1 MAILKTYPLKSN
13 YYGSDRI
20 ILSDM
25 EPDSEGIVH
34 GNTKN
39 ITMSNLK
46 TFVGSQVIDV
56 SASTE
61 NRYKGAFVSPTTGN
75 VKVGINLLPL
85 TMSLAPNGFDYLL
98 ITDDPSGN
106 PINKKTTVDNFFSS
120 AGLITNSSIN
130 YTVKLPSTV
139 GSASQVLQLPSVI
152 GSSPHQLEWS
162 TIAGSGTVNGSG
174 TAGKISK
181 WLDSNTLTDSSIFED
196 SVTGNIGIGTA
207 IPDSILTVKAATANV
222 GLPVIKA
229 SVSGFANGYTLIGDN
244 YTAGESQLNLG
255 ISYPTSNGV
264 LSRGVKVSS
273 TANNV
278 FLSSQDQYSLYSQ
291 AFVLQSDGS
300 FRFLNTSTSANTPVD
315 TAVSLSERMRITKD
329 GDVGIGTTSP
339 DGLLHVSAGTQG
351 DARLI
356 LEADTDNNDEN
367 DVPQIWFKADGG
379 TTEGLIG
386 LNNNFLDIMS
396 NSSILN
402 GIRFFTGSTSNIG
415 TTDPYTGA
423 TEKMRIMPNGNV
435 GIGNTNPTQKLDVTG
450 KTRSKGLIIYSTGG
464 VNAGDTTVV
473 FDNTLATKQFSIGSG
488 IVSNT
493 ESGLAIRNVTDSRTD
508 FYIDDTG
515 DVGIGT
521 TAPAAKLDI
530 LDTVD
535 QTAIRVTNN
544 NYNNYL
550 IQKRRTDDTQK
561 LGIKEFGSNGGLA
574 LVTAGTERL
583 NINNLGNVGIG
594 ITNPTQKLEV
604 LGNLKLKYPTSL
616 GTFTLEPN
624 ASNNSQYSLI
634 LPTIPS
640 SNDGSKFL
648 QLPSSTTG
656 LQQFQLEWAD
666 PRLQVATNINKT
678 RSLNPGSGISMTST
692 DNGLNVTI
700 SSTGGGGSG
709 PGTGTLNAF
718 PYWNTTSSLGSSQLT
733 RLNGNQLEITQ
744 GSLVISNGAIS
755 LKTGSGPTVTLGS
768 PITAGTNY
776 MIRLPEL
783 PTVAAGYTGGMGL
796 KLPDTLGSSPF
807 QLEWQQPNTKFKDVN
822 SRPFIDGNLSGGIS
836 MQQGTGPAIKLEAT
850 GIGGPA
856 TTYLLPPASQSQ
868 AGYVLTL
875 PTGTIT
881 SPYQLAWTNASS
893 VTSTNNVT
901 ASANS
906 LNLQGSSSVAPTY
919 GAPLN
924 ISSSGGSG
932 SGAQTAIYIDQA
944 ATANPSGSQ
953 GIRMNFKTAS
963 VGILVTNADS
973 QFSNVANFRNSSNQ
987 VVGTIS
993 CTSIATTYATSSDYR
1008 IKENV
1013 VDMTGAVDRV
1023 KQLKPSR
1030 FNFTADP
1037 SKTVDGFLAHE
1048 AQEVVPE
1055 SVIGVKDALYSNGD
1069 PLLQGID
1076 QSKIVPLLTG
1086 AIKELIARIEVLEA
1100 K

>member
-13 YYGSDRI
+13 YYGPDRM

-25 EPDSEGIVH
+25 EPDSQGIVH

-46 TFVGSQVIDV
+46 SFIGSQVIDV
-56 SASTE
+56 SASTTD
-61 NRYKGAFVSPTTGN
+61 RYKGAFVSPSTGN
-75 VKVGINLLPL
+75 VKVGIDLLPL
-85 TMSLAPNGFDYLL
+85 TTLLTPNGFDYLL
-98 ITDDPSGN
+98 VTDDPTGN

-120 AGLITNSSIN
+120 VGLITNSSIN
-130 YTVKLPSTV
+130 YTVKLPNTV
-139 GSASQVLQLPSVI
+139 GLADQVLKLPSTI
-152 GSSPHQLEWS
+152 GTSPYQLEWS
-162 TIAGSGTVNGSG
+162 NPAGTGTVIGSGTTNY
-174 TAGKISK
+174 IPK
-181 WLDSNTLTDSSIFED
+181 WNSSTELTDSIVVSGA
-196 SVTGNIGIGTA
+196 SNI
-207 IPDSILTVKAATANV
+207 
-222 GLPVIKA
+222 
-229 SVSGFANGYTLIGDN
+229 SVSGVRPISMNSATGAIDIKGPNAGWATGYL
-244 YTAGESQLNLG
+244 
-255 ISYPTSNGV
+255 
-264 LSRGVKVSS
+264 
-273 TANNV
+273 
-278 FLSSQDQYSLYSQ
+278 
-291 AFVLQSDGS
+291 
-300 FRFLNTSTSANTPVD
+300 
-315 TAVSLSERMRITKD
+315 
-329 GDVGIGTTSP
+329 
-339 DGLLHVSAGTQG
+339 
-351 DARLI
+351 
-356 LEADTDNNDEN
+356 
-367 DVPQIWFKADGG
+367 
-379 TTEGLIG
+379 
-386 LNNNFLDIMS
+386 
-396 NSSILN
+396 
-402 GIRFFTGSTSNIG
+402 FTGSSGTNLGGFGALGSSDTLSYYWIG
-415 TTDPYTGA
+415 DAYDDIT
-423 TEKMRIMPNGNV
+423 MVVQPNGGNV
-435 GIGNTNPTQKLDVTG
+435 GIGTSSPT
-450 KTRSKGLIIYSTGG
+450 
-464 VNAGDTTVV
+464 
-473 FDNTLATKQFSIGSG
+473 
-488 IVSNT
+488 
-493 ESGLAIRNVTDSRTD
+493 
-508 FYIDDTG
+508 
-515 DVGIGT
+515 
-521 TAPAAKLDI
+521 AKL
-530 LDTVD
+530 
-535 QTAIRVTNN
+535 
-544 NYNNYL
+544 
-550 IQKRRTDDTQK
+550 
-561 LGIKEFGSNGGLA
+561 E
-574 LVTAGTERL
+574 
-583 NINNLGNVGIG
+583 IN
-594 ITNPTQKLEV
+594 
-604 LGNLKLKYPTSL
+604 GNLKLKYPTSS
-616 GTFTLEPN
+616 GTFALEPN

-640 SNDGSKFL
+640 SSDGSKFL

-678 RSLNPGSGISMTST
+678 RSLNPGSGISMIST

-700 SSTGGGGSG
+700 SSTGA

-718 PYWNTTSSLGSSQLT
+718 PYWNSTSSLGSSQLT
-733 RLNGNQLEITQ
+733 RINNYQLQITQ
-744 GSLVISNGAIS
+744 SSLTFSDGNISI
-755 LKTGSGPTVTLGS
+755 KQGSGPSVTLGS
-768 PITAGTNY
+768 PTTAGTAY
-776 MIRLPEL
+776 QIKLPQI

-836 MQQGTGPAIKLEAT
+836 MQQSTGPTIKLEAT
-850 GIGGPA
+850 TNAGPA

-924 ISSSGGSG
+924 ISSSGGAG
-932 SGAQTAIYIDQA
+932 SGNQTAIYIDQA
-944 ATANPSGSQ
+944 ATANVSGSQ

-963 VGILVTNADS
+963 IGILVTNADS
-973 QFSNVANFRNSSNQ
+973 QFANVASFRNASNQ

-993 CTSIATTYATSSDYR
+993 CTNIATTYATSSDYR

-1037 SKTVDGFLAHE
+1037 SKIVDGFLAHE

-1055 SVIGVKDALYSNGD
+1055 SVTGVKDALYPNGD

>member
-196 SVTGNIGIGTA
+196 SVTGNIGIGTV

-229 SVSGFANGYTLIGDN
+229 SVSGFVNGYTMIGDN

-255 ISYPTSNGV
+255 VSYSGSNGV

-329 GDVGIGTTSP
+329 GDVGIGTT
-339 DGLLHVSAGTQG
+339 
-351 DARLI
+351 
-356 LEADTDNNDEN
+356 
-367 DVPQIWFKADGG
+367 
-379 TTEGLIG
+379 
-386 LNNNFLDIMS
+386 
-396 NSSILN
+396 
-402 GIRFFTGSTSNIG
+402 
-415 TTDPYTGA
+415 
-423 TEKMRIMPNGNV
+423 
-435 GIGNTNPTQKLDVTG
+435 
-450 KTRSKGLIIYSTGG
+450 
-464 VNAGDTTVV
+464 
-473 FDNTLATKQFSIGSG
+473 
-488 IVSNT
+488 
-493 ESGLAIRNVTDSRTD
+493 
-508 FYIDDTG
+508 
-515 DVGIGT
+515 
-521 TAPAAKLDI
+521 APAAKLDI

-550 IQKRRTDDTQK
+550 IQKRRTDSTQI
-561 LGIKEFGSNGGLA
+561 LGIQEFGSNGGLA
-574 LVTAGTERL
+574 LVTAGAQRL
-583 NINNLGNVGIG
+583 NVNNLGNVGIG
-594 ITNPTQKLEV
+594 STNPTQKLEV
-604 LGNLKLKYPTSL
+604 RGNLKLKYPTGQGS
-616 GTFTLEPN
+616 FILEPN

-640 SNDGSKFL
+640 SSDGSKFL

-678 RSLNPGSGISMTST
+678 RSLNPGSGISMIST

-700 SSTGGGGSG
+700 STTGGGSG

-718 PYWNTTSSLGSSQLT
+718 PYWSTTSSLGSSQLT
-733 RLNGNQLEITQ
+733 RPNANQIEIIT

-755 LKTGSGPTVTLGS
+755 LKTGSGPSVTLGS

-776 MIRLPEL
+776 MIRLPDL

-850 GIGGPA
+850 GIGGPS

-924 ISSSGGSG
+924 INSSGGSG

-973 QFSNVANFRNSSNQ
+973 QFSTVANFRNSSNQ